1 MKVERPS
8 ESNLEGMIQRGG
20 RGGDIAPG
28 VGVGR
33 EMKTEAARGTGDGEA
48 KIDPRDGTEAVI
60 DMAVIVMRSIIGHNV
75 VEVEAGAER
84 EFLNDETRDTEKEEM
99 ADEKDPSMA
108 IIVIAAK
115 APGDHDATTEQVLL
129 DTPRGVS
136 YQHSR

>member
-20 RGGDIAPG
+20 S
-28 VGVGR
+28 GR

-115 APGDHDATTEQVLL
+115 APGDHDAMTEQVLL